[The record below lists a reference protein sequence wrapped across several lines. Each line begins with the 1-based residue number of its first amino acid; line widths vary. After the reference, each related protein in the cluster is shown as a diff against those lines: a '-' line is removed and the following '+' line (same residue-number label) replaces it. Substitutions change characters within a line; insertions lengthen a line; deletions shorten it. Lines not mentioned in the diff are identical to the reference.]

1 MLAALGTLSLGACT
15 HAPWHGMGHHAP
27 LGYASAADEP
37 ARSARID
44 AHRQAMRSL
53 HEAIVAARSPEER
66 LAVLERHRALMRDGF
81 AHSHGGRDGGCPH
94 HAEATPS
101 SSLR

>member
-1 MLAALGTLSLGACT
+1 
-15 HAPWHGMGHHAP
+15 
-27 LGYASAADEP
+27 
-37 ARSARID
+37 
-44 AHRQAMRSL
+44 MRSL